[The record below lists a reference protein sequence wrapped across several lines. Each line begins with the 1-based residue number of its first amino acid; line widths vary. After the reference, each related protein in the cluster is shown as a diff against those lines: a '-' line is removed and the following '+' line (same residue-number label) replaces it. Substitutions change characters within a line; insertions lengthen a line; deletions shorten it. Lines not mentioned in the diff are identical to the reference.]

1 MKKKIT
7 VFAAAALCVLALGVI
22 AGAQGKAANVA
33 GAWKIT
39 MMGRN
44 GEVTNDL
51 TIMQSGGTLSGT
63 FKTAQAEVPINGTI
77 DGNNIDFTMKVT
89 GRNGEQTNEYKGTV
103 DGDTMKGTMSNGQR
117 MADFTGAR
125 SK

>member
-1 MKKKIT
+1 MKRKIAI
-7 VFAAAALCVLALGVI
+7 FAAAALFVLGLGVI

-33 GAWKIT
+33 GAWKIK

-51 TIMQSGGTLSGT
+51 TITQSGGTLTGT
-63 FKTAQAEVPINGTI
+63 LKTAQAEAPINGTI
-77 DGNNIDFTMKVT
+77 DGNNIDFTVKVT
-89 GRNGEQTNEYKGTV
+89 GRNGDQTNEYKGTV

-125 SK
+125 GQ

>member
-1 MKKKIT
+1 MKRKMT
-7 VFAAAALCVLALGVI
+7 AFAAAALFVLALGVI

-51 TIMQSGGTLSGT
+51 TITQSGGTLTGT
-63 FKTAQAEVPINGTI
+63 LKTAQAEAPINGTI
-77 DGNNIDFTMKVT
+77 DGNNIDFTAKVT

-103 DGDTMKGTMSNGQR
+103 DGDTMKGSMSNGQR
-117 MADFTGAR
+117 LADFTGAR